1 MATEKLTKAE
11 VAKIKSEKA
20 AEKKANKKKPKEH
33 KVAGFFRSFK
43 SELKNI
49 TWYSRSATLKDSLLV
64 AVVLI
69 VIAAIVGLVD
79 TGLYELMTWL
89 GTLLY

>member
-1 MATEKLTKAE
+1 MAKEKLTKAE
-11 VAKIKSEKA
+11 LAKIKSDKA
-20 AEKKANKKKPKEH
+20 AEKKSKAKKKDH
-33 KVAGFFRSFK
+33 KVANFFKSFK

-49 TWYSRSATLKDSLLV
+49 TWYSKSATIKDSVLV

-69 VIAAIVGLVD
+69 VIATVVGLVD
-79 TGLYELMTWL
+79 TGLFKVMTWL